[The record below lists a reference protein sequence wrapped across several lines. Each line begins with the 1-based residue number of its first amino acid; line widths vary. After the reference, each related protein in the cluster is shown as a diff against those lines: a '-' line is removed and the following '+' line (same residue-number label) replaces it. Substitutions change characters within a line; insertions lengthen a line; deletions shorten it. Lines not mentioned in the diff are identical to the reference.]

1 MKPALQIICLSV
13 LLNLL
18 ASPRAHIRKRAIIAT
33 GYLIPSSTKEVFQ
46 VLSERLIGVLGAGAD
61 EMETDENSAIDEITK
76 KTAYASLV
84 GTLGKTSPAKIGR
97 ILDEIVPG
105 ILDLSEATE
114 EEEALEASMTV
125 RLSLLSGG

>member
-1 MKPALQIICLSV
+1 
-13 LLNLL
+13 
-18 ASPRAHIRKRAIIAT
+18 
-33 GYLIPSSTKEVFQ
+33 
-46 VLSERLIGVLGAGAD
+46 
-61 EMETDENSAIDEITK
+61 METDENSAIDEITK

>member
-33 GYLIPSSTKEVFQ
+33 GYLIPSSTKDVFQ
-46 VLSERLIGVLGAGAD
+46 VLSERLIGVLGDGAD
-61 EMETDENSAIDEITK
+61 EMETDENSAIDQITK
-76 KTAYASLV
+76 KTAYTSLV
-84 GTLGKTSPAKIGR
+84 GTLGKTSPTKIGK

-125 RLSLLSGG
+125 SFPTQFER

>member
-13 LLNLL
+13 LLNLF